1 MAKIHLYGKL
11 RRYKKDTTSIQDSI
25 LNPPPEIEETIASLL
40 ARMGIPSEEVYTIFV
55 NHKLLFT
62 RSTQAKWA
70 GHQKARENPFDPDL
84 DVPVEQGD
92 RIGLFGSDMAL
103 LVV

>member
-1 MAKIHLYGKL
+1 MAEIHLYGKL
-11 RRYKKDTTSIQDSI
+11 CRYKKSTMGVQDNTLHSA
-25 LNPPPEIEETIASLL
+25 PEPKETIASLL
-40 ARMGIPSEEVYTIFV
+40 DRMGIPAEEVFSIFV

-62 RSTQAKWA
+62 RSTQAIWT

-84 DVPVEQGD
+84 DVPVEPGD

>member
-1 MAKIHLYGKL
+1 MGI
-11 RRYKKDTTSIQDSI
+11 KDNI
-25 LNPPPEIEETIASLL
+25 LNSAPEPEETITSLL
-40 ARMGIPSEEVYTIFV
+40 IRMGIPAEEVYSIFV

-62 RSTQAKWA
+62 RSIQAKWT

-84 DVPVEQGD
+84 DVPVTQGY